1 MCLHEFLL
9 MQTNE
14 NLTRK
19 DEEPLSWFAMSA
31 TFGRELKAREY
42 LENKSV
48 RCFIPMKYEV
58 VNSRQGKTRKLVPAI
73 HNLLF
78 VYTTKSRIQSLKT
91 GVSYLQYLT
100 QHLEGRNIPIVV
112 PEHQMQQFIS
122 VCETHDE
129 KLVYLAPDEINLE
142 KGTPVRVIGGAF
154 DEVEGTFVKIDRS
167 RKKRVVVYLQGI
179 AAVMIAD
186 ITDGYLKVLE

>member
-1 MCLHEFLL
+1 M
-9 MQTNE
+9 
-14 NLTRK
+14 LTAEK
-19 DEEPLSWFAMSA
+19 QPCYDEEKMSWFAMSA
-31 TFGRELKAREY
+31 TFGRELKARAF
-42 LENKSV
+42 LEEHSV

-58 VNSRQGKTRKLVPAI
+58 VSSRQGKTRKLVPAI

-91 GVSYLQYLT
+91 GVNYLQYLT
-100 QHLEGRNIPIVV
+100 QHLEGRNIPIIV
-112 PEHQMQQFIS
+112 PDHQMQHFIS
-122 VCETHDE
+122 VCETHNE

-154 DEVEGTFVKIDRS
+154 DEVEGTFIKIDRS

>member
-1 MCLHEFLL
+1 MCLHEFPL
-9 MQTNE
+9 MQTDE

-58 VNSRQGKTRKLVPAI
+58 VNGRQGKTRKLVPAI

-78 VYTTKSRIQSLKT
+78 AYTTKRRIQSLKT
-91 GVSYLQYLT
+91 GVSYLPYLT
-100 QHLEGRNIPIVV
+100 QHRNIPIVV
-112 PEHQMQQFIS
+112 PEHQMQQFLS
-122 VCETHDE
+122 VCETHDD

>member
-1 MCLHEFLL
+1 MSVDEKLI
-9 MQTNE
+9 
-14 NLTRK
+14 RK
-19 DEEPLSWFAMSA
+19 DEEQLSWFAMSA

-42 LENKSV
+42 LESKSV
-48 RCFIPMKYEV
+48 RCFIPMKYEIV
-58 VNSRQGKTRKLVPAI
+58 GSSRGKKRALVPAI

-78 VYTTKSRIQSLKT
+78 VYTTKSRIQALKA

-100 QHLEGRNIPIVV
+100 QRVEGRNIPIIV
-112 PEHQMQQFIS
+112 PERQMQQFIS
-122 VCETHDE
+122 VSETLDN
-129 KLVYLAPDEINLE
+129 KLIYLAPDEINLE

-154 DEVEGTFVKIDRS
+154 DAVEGTFVKVDRS

-186 ITDGYLKVLE
+186 VTDGYLKVLK